1 MSIEIG
7 LLLLQDGLM
16 NGAVYV
22 LMAIGIVLVF
32 NVTRIAFISFGD
44 LIAYSSLTLA
54 TLQFNEIPGTVWLLA
69 TLSAIAIVME
79 TTSLI
84 RADKARRIPIAFCV
98 YVLLPLLPVAATV
111 FLIQFD
117 LPAAVRIALTI
128 ALVLPIGPLLYRVV
142 FQPLASS
149 SGLVLLMAAVALH
162 FALAGLA
169 LLYFGP
175 EGMRSAPYFEGVV
188 DLGVLVVP
196 AQTIVILG
204 AAIGFSLLLYVFFE
218 RTILGKA
225 LRATAINRI
234 GARLMGI
241 RTTRMSLLS
250 FLFAAAIAA
259 IAGVLIGPVTTV
271 YYDTGFIVGLK
282 GFLGSVL
289 GGFVNY
295 PLAVLGGLLI
305 GLLESYCS
313 YYSSALKDVIVFGAI
328 VPICIARWYWSYSV
342 DTDDE
347 ELEEA

>member
-1 MSIEIG
+1 MNVEIG
-7 LLLLQDGLM
+7 FLLLQDGLM
-16 NGAVYV
+16 NGAIYV

-32 NVTRIAFISFGD
+32 NVTRVAFISFGD

-54 TLQFNEIPGTVWLLA
+54 TLQVNELPGTVWLLA
-69 TLSAIAIVME
+69 TLSAIAIIME

-84 RADKARRIPIAFCV
+84 RANKISRIPIAVCA
-98 YVLLPLLPVAATV
+98 YVLIPLSPAVVTVLLIEFDLPVAA
-111 FLIQFD
+111 
-117 LPAAVRIALTI
+117 RIALTI

-175 EGMRSAPYFEGVV
+175 EGLRSASYFDGAI
-188 DLGVLVVP
+188 DLGILVVP
-196 AQTIVILG
+196 AQTILIIG
-204 AAIGFSLLLYVFFE
+204 AAIGFSLLLYGFFG

-225 LRATAINRI
+225 LRATAINRT

-241 RTTRMSLLS
+241 KTTQMSSLS

-295 PLAVLGGLLI
+295 PLAAVGGLLI

-313 YYSSALKDVIVFGAI
+313 FYSSALKDVIVFGAI
-328 VPICIARWYWSYSV
+328 VPIAIARWYWSYSV

-347 ELEEA
+347 ELEGS